1 MQPTLDG
8 HPHFGKV
15 ACEEV
20 VPGDK
25 YQLFRV
31 SGLRNDFL
39 QRVVR
44 AVLVVVAADEEL
56 RFCALPQERERKEA
70 SIGLDRRAKRNQCA
84 NVRIGTRSA
93 QPSGRTKGKT
103 DEDDGQRELIFQPSQ
118 RGLYVGN
125 FTAPLVVPACAQAR
139 TAKVEAQHRK
149 AERVQSLH
157 GVKDHLV
164 VHRATAQRMRMAH

>member
-44 AVLVVVAADEEL
+44 DLE
-56 RFCALPQERERKEA
+56 
-70 SIGLDRRAKRNQCA
+70 KRLL
-84 NVRIGTRSA
+84 G
-93 QPSGRTKGKT
+93 KGK
-103 DEDDGQRELIFQPSQ
+103 G
-118 RGLYVGN
+118 
-125 FTAPLVVPACAQAR
+125 
-139 TAKVEAQHRK
+139 
-149 AERVQSLH
+149 H
-157 GVKDHLV
+157 G
-164 VHRATAQRMRMAH
+164 